1 MEVCEMISNIVTI
14 KLIQQKGHKG
24 PKSASVAAG
33 VDRSKAASKL
43 LFDANAKIM
52 VADRVDRKVTL
63 SQNKTSRSYTMEVPE
78 GIDPVNFAF
87 NVIEVFEGLSDSES
101 YTRRSAAYDS
111 RQTQVYNSL
120 GFQYD
125 GSSSPTLSRDQ
136 RKLYNKEMFTQSF
149 DYVDIHINVRVEGK
163 KTIQTHHVRLMKYMA
178 DDAVNAI
185 AEKAKSRCSKTR
197 VVDRLAVGKSVATTV
212 NN

>member
-1 MEVCEMISNIVTI
+1 MNNIVVI

-24 PKSASVAAG
+24 PKSASVAAS

-43 LFDANAKIM
+43 LFDADAKIM
-52 VADRVDRKVTL
+52 VADGVDKKITL
-63 SQNKTSRSYTMEVPE
+63 SQNKTSRSYTMEVPA
-78 GIDPVNFAF
+78 GVDPVNFAF
-87 NVIEVFEGLSDSES
+87 NVIEVFEAMSDSEA
-101 YTRRSAAYDS
+101 YTQKSASYDS

-125 GSSSPTLSRDQ
+125 GSQSPTLSRDQ

-163 KTIQTHHVRLMKYMA
+163 KTIQTHHVRQMKYMA
-178 DDAVNAI
+178 DDAINAI

-197 VVDRLAVGKSVATTV
+197 VVDRTAVGKSVAV
-212 NN
+212 GESN